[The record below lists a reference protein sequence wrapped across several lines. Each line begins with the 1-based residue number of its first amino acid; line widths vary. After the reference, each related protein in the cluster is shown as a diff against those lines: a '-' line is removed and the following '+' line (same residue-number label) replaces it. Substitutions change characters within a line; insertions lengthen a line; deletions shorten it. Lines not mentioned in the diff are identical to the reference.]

1 MVGAG
6 PGARRG
12 RPGWAREGRGRRRW
26 FGSQASSLPLKPRC
40 PVILCGGEG
49 RQTPPPLPARAA
61 LLPDKRCPAEGRPGG
76 AGPGPAGTPSLR
88 GGVSGI
94 HPLPGQEG
102 VCKPKE
108 RGDLSWGRGRR
119 RGAQEKGFGGGPCAR
134 LIGRPGQ
141 RNGIPGA
148 GDCTEAGLL
157 VSAGFSSFLEAER
170 VGSTWYSWKKT
181 PTFGPEITGL
191 KHRPLPSALFG

>member
-1 MVGAG
+1 M
-6 PGARRG
+6 
-12 RPGWAREGRGRRRW
+12 
-26 FGSQASSLPLKPRC
+26 
-40 PVILCGGEG
+40 
-49 RQTPPPLPARAA
+49 
-61 LLPDKRCPAEGRPGG
+61 
-76 AGPGPAGTPSLR
+76 
-88 GGVSGI
+88 SGI

-108 RGDLSWGRGRR
+108 RGHLSWGRGRR

>member
-1 MVGAG
+1 MSNGARGGGADTTRGPVVGAG

-88 GGVSGI
+88 GGCRGSTPSPGRRVFVSRRSEGTS
-94 HPLPGQEG
+94 PGAEG
-102 VCKPKE
+102 EGGE
-108 RGDLSWGRGRR
+108 RRR
-119 RGAQEKGFGGGPCAR
+119 RGLAVVPA
-134 LIGRPGQ
+134 PG
-141 RNGIPGA
+141 
-148 GDCTEAGLL
+148 
-157 VSAGFSSFLEAER
+157 
-170 VGSTWYSWKKT
+170 
-181 PTFGPEITGL
+181 
-191 KHRPLPSALFG
+191 